1 MRSRGTTLIPARYG
15 HSIGHSRVPVHA
27 RAHLTVDEIGFLSRS
42 YTIVL
47 LSGCG
52 SRVIF
57 DLKHR
62 LGSHYPEF
70 ACGADQAY
78 SSRSQPFDL
87 RDYATRIIAG
97 Q

>member
-1 MRSRGTTLIPARYG
+1 MRSRGTTLIPAQCGR
-15 HSIGHSRVPVHA
+15 SIGHSHVPVDA